1 MNYKLIAYSQ
11 DFISFLFQHL
21 GKDADKINQVVL
33 FGSVARGEATKE
45 SDIDLF
51 IDVSDKNLEDKINK
65 IKEDFYK
72 SIKVKKYWDLLGIE
86 NEINCSIGILK
97 EWDSL
102 KRSLIADGILLF
114 GKYKE
119 KLETDSYYLFIIAP
133 GKIRNKNISIWR
145 QLYGYTQKINKKIYV
160 KKGLIKEYNGS
171 KLAKGVFIIP
181 LEHFQKIISFLK
193 KNKFKH
199 EIIPFWQERSKLKN
213 ELSILPR
220 I

>member
-114 GKYKE
+114 GKYKGRIE
-119 KLETDSYYLFIIAP
+119 AQPYNLFIIAP
-133 GKIRNKNISIWR
+133 GKIRNKNISVWR
-145 QLYGYTQKINKKIYV
+145 KLYGYIQKIGKKVYT
-160 KKGLIKEYNGS
+160 KKGLIKDYNGN
-171 KLAKGVFIIP
+171 KLANGVFIIP
-181 LEHFQKIISFLK
+181 VEHSQKIISFLK
-193 KNKFKH
+193 KNNFKH
-199 EIIPFWQERSKLKN
+199 KIIHIWQEKSQ
-213 ELSILPR
+213 
-220 I
+220 